1 MMGAT
6 LQLLLVW
13 LFTKHFGILSSVAT
27 PLAIEITILHNFL
40 WHERFTWSG
49 RGPKGSRQGAFR
61 LWRFHAANGLISLGG
76 NTILMYCLVERLHA
90 PTMPTA
96 IGGIILFSLANYFV
110 ADRWV
115 YTNAL
120 ERHVSEPL

>member
-1 MMGAT
+1 MGAM
-6 LQLLLVW
+6 LQLLLIC
-13 LFTKHFGILSSVAT
+13 LFTRHFGILNGVAT
-27 PLAIEITILHNFL
+27 LLAVEITILHNFL

-49 RGPKGSRQGAFR
+49 RCPRGPRQGAFR
-61 LWRFHAANGLISLGG
+61 LMRFHAGNGLISLGG

-96 IGGIILFSLANYFV
+96 IGGIILFSLANYFA

-120 ERHVSEPL
+120 ERDASEPR